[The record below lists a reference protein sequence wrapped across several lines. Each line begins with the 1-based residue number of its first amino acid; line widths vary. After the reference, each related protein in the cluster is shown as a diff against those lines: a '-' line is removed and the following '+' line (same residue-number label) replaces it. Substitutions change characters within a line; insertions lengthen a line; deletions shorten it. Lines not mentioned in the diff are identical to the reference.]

1 MSDDV
6 DVAAL
11 YRRPPEEFVSTRE
24 SLVKELRAAK
34 RRDEATMVHAL
45 ARPSVAA
52 WAANR
57 VAQADPDA
65 VSRLVG
71 AGAALLA
78 AQRAAI
84 EHGDASG
91 VRGAQADRRSQVRTL
106 ADLAVEFLRADG
118 RNGEGQ
124 RNALVEIFEA
134 VSVDAAS
141 AAELTAGRLAKR
153 PEATSG
159 FDLLGAG
166 LEIGTAPAVAQPAV
180 APPVVAPPVVA
191 PPVVAALHS
200 RAAPEADASAERA
213 AAVDEAQEA
222 LAAAVA
228 DLEVAQSELEAAT
241 AASSAAEIE
250 AVAASEAVAELQRR
264 LAEATA
270 LAARLAAAA
279 EQSGERAAV
288 ADRANAA
295 ATERVVAGRARL
307 DQLNQDP

>member
-106 ADLAVEFLRADG
+106 ADWAVEFLRADG

-166 LEIGTAPAVAQPAV
+166 LEIGTAPAVAPPAV
-180 APPVVAPPVVA
+180 APPAVA

-213 AAVDEAQEA
+213 AAVNEAQEA

-228 DLEVAQSELEAAT
+228 DLEVAKSELEAAT

-295 ATERVVAGRARL
+295 ATERVVAGRSRL
-307 DQLNQDP
+307 DQVNQDP